1 MPIPSD
7 AGRGVLP
14 MMAYT
19 GRLRQKGISF
29 SADRLQV
36 FERVGVSLVEV

>member
-7 AGRGVLP
+7 AGRGGTPYDGL
-14 MMAYT
+14 Y
-19 GRLRQKGISF
+19 RQAPPERGIF
-29 SADRLQV
+29 LRLQV